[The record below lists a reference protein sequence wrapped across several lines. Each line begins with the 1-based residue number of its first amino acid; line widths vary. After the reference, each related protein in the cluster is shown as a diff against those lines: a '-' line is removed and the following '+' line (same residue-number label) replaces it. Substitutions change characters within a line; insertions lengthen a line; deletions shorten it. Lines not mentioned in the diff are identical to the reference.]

1 MMLGRA
7 AAVAPVPPPA
17 SPGPGPGPALFSL
30 PRPSSLPGPGLSLPR
45 PRTLLPAPAL
55 LSPGL
60 SLPRPSPC
68 PGHALREGRGRERG
82 GAAPAPPLSLPRPSL
97 KASPALPRAFAAD
110 GPRRGG
116 DRDEVERAALT
127 IQRHLRGYQVRKKHG
142 WRRRRPASMKEEEA
156 AASSAI
162 APARPAAE
170 HRKFLRHTA
179 VLHGRVEEVIPG
191 TVRVS
196 GRAELVPYDFLV
208 VATGVS
214 YSGWKAEEATADERV
229 VALRGMRDRLRS
241 ARRVLIVGGG
251 PTGVEAAAEILM
263 AAPKR
268 EVTLVH
274 SGPALLDELGSE
286 KISRHAHE
294 FLARHGANI
303 LLNDRVE
310 GVSPGIFFGTE
321 ERRTRRVWAAA
332 RVLSYPLPS
341 SPSITSGAVVA
352 ADAALVAVGGG
363 RPNAAFLARAFLTA
377 LDGSGFVRVD
387 ATLRVVGTT
396 NVFSAGDVCTAP
408 GRKGAYAAGLHAAVI
423 AENIRRLAVN
433 PQASLK
439 EFSPAPPICLV
450 TLGAGD
456 GGLATPWFGL
466 TGWLPK
472 KMKAEDMFVPRTRS
486 ELGLDQKGCACL

>member
-1 MMLGRA
+1 MAKPRVVVLGGGFA
-7 AAVAPVPPPA
+7 GCKVAK
-17 SPGPGPGPALFSL
+17 ALETEADV
-30 PRPSSLPGPGLSLPR
+30 
-45 PRTLLPAPAL
+45 TLIDPKSYLDINI
-55 LSPGL
+55 GV
-60 SLPRPSPC
+60 
-68 PGHALREGRGRERG
+68 
-82 GAAPAPPLSLPRPSL
+82 
-97 KASPALPRAFAAD
+97 PRALVD
-110 GPRRGG
+110 DSIHEPMN
-116 DRDEVERAALT
+116 
-127 IQRHLRGYQVRKKHG
+127 
-142 WRRRRPASMKEEEA
+142 P
-156 AASSAI
+156 
-162 APARPAAE
+162 E

-179 VLHGRVEEVIPG
+179 VLHGRVEEAIPG

-229 VALRGMRDRLRS
+229 VALRGMRDRLRG

-321 ERRTRRVWAAA
+321 ERRTRRA
-332 RVLSYPLPS
+332 RPPLEGDLKADLRGGR
-341 SPSITSGAVVA
+341 SGAVVA
-352 ADAALVAVGGG
+352 ADATLVAVGGG
-363 RPNAAFLARAFLTA
+363 RPNAAFLSRAFPTA